1 MARIPTS
8 DLQRQQSEPPSVVA
22 LIRAG
27 HPGKAV
33 ALSIIWRMP
42 WRSFAAMV
50 VSLGVGVR
58 YAETLQHLRFW

>member
-1 MARIPTS
+1 MSEQLRHGR
-8 DLQRQQSEPPSVVA
+8 QRTLNEPPSVVA

-42 WRSFAAMV
+42 WRTIAGAV
-50 VSLGVGVR
+50 VAIATGTRIVFPSL
-58 YAETLQHLRFW
+58 F